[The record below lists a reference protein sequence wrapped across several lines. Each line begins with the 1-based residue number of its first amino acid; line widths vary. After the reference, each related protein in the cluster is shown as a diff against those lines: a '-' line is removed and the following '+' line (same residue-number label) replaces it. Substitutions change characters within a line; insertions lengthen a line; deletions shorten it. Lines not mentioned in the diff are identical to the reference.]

1 MLLAMVLMAL
11 CAVSVNAGERIPL
24 TADGFFQHTGWGINA
39 VKTGP
44 FNAAYILNEPSG
56 CPFGDSDC
64 NAYLDLGA
72 YSKLIVSMAG
82 CDGDGNLNGSTPR
95 IFINSDKTDGANNH
109 FYPLA
114 DENYYTKED
123 EATYVVDLAKIK
135 KEQGFVFITAIKG
148 SAWNTK
154 AIIYSIEVEKDEKA
168 QPMGWTPL
176 INNGDLTSDDV
187 ESFPVSKNGPTNGD
201 TANDRPAI
209 VTGEDGS
216 RYLMVASDDNATETW
231 STQFFLKFNEELTEG
246 AQWRLSFDVRAD
258 RVAHVTT
265 SAQGEPRKYN
275 AGGVVPEF
283 DVSIDWQT
291 ITVEPKTVTSSEIGS
306 NGFKSIAFDLNND
319 KETSNNFY
327 FRNINLEVLKSGV
340 MADFFEQG
348 IVMNFGFATNVVDI
362 VKAAKLPRLVYPEGT
377 AVVKKNGQPIE
388 LISVEAYAD
397 GRFVIYPAEQLEAT
411 DEITIDFTNP
421 TGDLQLKYTNG
432 PTPGSQVPN
441 GEAKAYYNGD
451 LSTVEDLYPYAL
463 VNPTIVN
470 ASPEQGS
477 FNIPASLKEFTVNF
491 DKKANLAEAKATLD
505 GQELTIKAVDA
516 DEEGLATKITLTYG
530 GADLADGTHEIHLT
544 KIYPEFM
551 LDEDVYTDTIY
562 KFSVGTIDITDL
574 PYDVI
579 PVSYFN
585 NCAGNGVPEGY
596 ILYADGATPEQRTP
610 DKTYGSGA
618 RMMDFAAGGDFT
630 KGLYMRTWY
639 TSYGEIEDHPLTL
652 EAGKTYNIS
661 FNSAMWTNSA
671 AKYMKFQIVNSSD
684 EEVFAKVVENGPG
697 LGEKRDAVTGST
709 FTSVNFTAP
718 ANGNYILKF
727 IVASNAE
734 GTPTD
739 NGWQNGVI
747 LANVKMTYVPAT
759 FGAMEMYNLTNAT
772 NKAKEK
778 QATYGDERYAG
789 EALTAFNDAISK
801 AEAGLT
807 TFTSPSEVNDAME
820 LLTKT
825 AATLDAHAKLVKDY
839 DDKIQKGADVVDQNK
854 ANKFATLQQYA
865 DLKAVVDKYE
875 GTSTMTNVGTEEE
888 PNWQRIR
895 DWKKLTDD
903 TELAAAIKELDE
915 IVNLTSLMFTTGAS
929 ETGNTGVKVL
939 VDRLRRGAE
948 TLKKFDA
955 ENAAIAEA
963 DNAITDDDEVV
974 EKLKQNIKMALYKKI
989 MDGDA
994 ALFAEDPNTGEK
1006 PAYDMSVFFKN
1017 PNTYAFHL
1025 GDGLNEENVPG
1036 WTVDGTGAGITHL
1049 WTGGTHDTKGIA
1061 DDVAFFGQGI
1071 VKLEQTISDLP
1082 AGVYTVI
1089 LDATCWTWN
1098 SDGTK
1103 ADCTDAYAYCKTSAN
1118 EEGTFAGQ
1126 VQMDNYGQYSGHH
1139 DMVMENVVVTDG
1151 QLTIGV
1157 QYNDKAQ
1164 YVFDKIVAIN
1174 MTAPAA
1180 GVNYADL
1187 YATGIDATAATAQ
1200 VKAIELF
1207 DLNGQR
1213 IPAAKKG
1220 VVIVKKIMSDGTVQT
1235 QKVIK

>member
-24 TADGFFQHTGWGINA
+24 TADGFFEHTGWGINA

-64 NAYLDLGA
+64 SAYLDLGA

-82 CDGDGNLNGSTPR
+82 CDGDGKLNGTTPR

-109 FYPLA
+109 FYPLT

-148 SAWNTK
+148 SAWNTQ

-201 TANDRPAI
+201 TANDRPTI

-340 MADFFEQG
+340 MADFFESG

-397 GRFVIYPAEQLEAT
+397 GRFVIYPAEDLEAT

-530 GADLADGTHEIHLT
+530 GADLADGIHEIHLT

-551 LDEDVYTDTIY
+551 LDEDVYTDTTY
-562 KFSVGTIDITDL
+562 QFSVGPIDINDQ
-574 PYDVI
+574 PYELI
-579 PVSYFN
+579 PASYFSS
-585 NCAGNGVPEGY
+585 CAAGQVPEGF
-596 ILYADGATPEQRTP
+596 IMTFGKETRVPSTG
-610 DKTYGSGA
+610 YGSGP
-618 RMMDFAAGGDFT
+618 RMFDFAAGGDFT
-630 KGLYMRTWY
+630 KGLYFREGY
-639 TSYGEIEDHPLTL
+639 VEYGSTEDHYLAM
-652 EAGKTYNIS
+652 EAGKKYKLH
-661 FNSAMWTNSA
+661 FNSAMWKDNGKNVRVEIFDSESNV
-671 AKYMKFQIVNSSD
+671 KFVKVIANQPNVNGST
-684 EEVFAKVVENGPG
+684 GT
-697 LGEKRDAVTGST
+697 VTGST
-709 FTSVNFTAP
+709 STDIEFVPEAT
-718 ANGNYILKF
+718 GNYVIRWT
-727 IVASNAE
+727 ASDKE
-734 GTPTD
+734 TGDPVYMED
-739 NGWQNGVI
+739 L
-747 LANVKMTYVPAT
+747 LANVTMTYQPST
-759 FGAMEMYNLTNAT
+759 FGAVEMYNLTNAI

-778 QATYGDERYAG
+778 LATYGDERYAG

-801 AEAGLT
+801 ADAGLT
-807 TFTSPSEVNDAME
+807 SFTSPSEVNDAME
-820 LLTKT
+820 LLTTT
-825 AATLDAHAKLVKDY
+825 AAALDAHAKLVKDY

-888 PNWQRIR
+888 IGR
-895 DWKKLTDD
+895 
-903 TELAAAIKELDE
+903 
-915 IVNLTSLMFTTGAS
+915 AS
-929 ETGNTGVKVL
+929 CRERVCSWV
-939 VDRLRRGAE
+939 
-948 TLKKFDA
+948 
-955 ENAAIAEA
+955 
-963 DNAITDDDEVV
+963 
-974 EKLKQNIKMALYKKI
+974 
-989 MDGDA
+989 
-994 ALFAEDPNTGEK
+994 
-1006 PAYDMSVFFKN
+1006 
-1017 PNTYAFHL
+1017 
-1025 GDGLNEENVPG
+1025 
-1036 WTVDGTGAGITHL
+1036 
-1049 WTGGTHDTKGIA
+1049 
-1061 DDVAFFGQGI
+1061 
-1071 VKLEQTISDLP
+1071 
-1082 AGVYTVI
+1082 
-1089 LDATCWTWN
+1089 
-1098 SDGTK
+1098 
-1103 ADCTDAYAYCKTSAN
+1103 
-1118 EEGTFAGQ
+1118 
-1126 VQMDNYGQYSGHH
+1126 
-1139 DMVMENVVVTDG
+1139 
-1151 QLTIGV
+1151 
-1157 QYNDKAQ
+1157 
-1164 YVFDKIVAIN
+1164 
-1174 MTAPAA
+1174 
-1180 GVNYADL
+1180 
-1187 YATGIDATAATAQ
+1187 
-1200 VKAIELF
+1200 
-1207 DLNGQR
+1207 
-1213 IPAAKKG
+1213 
-1220 VVIVKKIMSDGTVQT
+1220 
-1235 QKVIK
+1235 